1 VKDLLFRLKI
11 PRLHYK
17 FLEEH
22 GTLDEFILAKMENK
36 DATEILSR
44 TIK

>member
-22 GTLDEFILAKMENK
+22 GTLEEFITAKMENK
-36 DATEILSR
+36 NAAEILSK
-44 TIK
+44 TYE